1 MTRNIK
7 EITYTEIQD
16 FINAFKVFRDAAYYE
31 DWTEKMI
38 REEYELLTQKGHVY
52 GYYINGKCVGIVTFR
67 PMRLE
72 DHPPVHYDNPEVVAY
87 LSDIT
92 VFQNYRGK
100 GIGTKLMKYAL
111 NMIKKEGYE
120 RVYMKTLEVGKSM
133 SYNIAVRQ
141 GFKLLEGVTSIDR
154 MKRCVKDRKEE
165 DLKIYLDMSL

>member
-16 FINAFKVFRDAAYYE
+16 FINAFKVFRDAPYYE

-92 VFQNYRGK
+92 VFQN
-100 GIGTKLMKYAL
+100 
-111 NMIKKEGYE
+111 
-120 RVYMKTLEVGKSM
+120 
-133 SYNIAVRQ
+133 
-141 GFKLLEGVTSIDR
+141 
-154 MKRCVKDRKEE
+154 
-165 DLKIYLDMSL
+165 